1 MNIGN
6 KFQRIGS
13 TICLLFFVTICAYGQ
28 TDANKKST
36 QQLYKTGKPSDWPKS
51 KDAVVAAPGIHK
63 VLLENDSV
71 RVLEV
76 TLLPGQVE
84 PLHHHQFPS
93 VLYVMEGGDFLDRDG
108 DGNVIFDSRKLPSP
122 PKLPMAIW
130 QGPEALHSVENLS
143 KTIPIRLIRVEI
155 KM

>member
-1 MNIGN
+1 MNVTKQTQQIV
-6 KFQRIGS
+6 S
-13 TICLLFFVTICAYGQ
+13 TICLLLFATVVVYGQ
-28 TDANKKST
+28 ADANKKSM
-36 QQLYKTGKPSDWPKS
+36 QQLYKTEKPSDWPKS

-63 VLLENDSV
+63 IVLENDSV

-93 VLYVMEGGDFLDRDG
+93 VLYVMEGGAFLDRDG
-108 DGNVIFDSRKLPSP
+108 NGNVIFDSRKVPS

-130 QGPEALHSVENLS
+130 QAPEALHSVENLS
-143 KTIPIRLIRVEI
+143 KTIPIKLIRVEI